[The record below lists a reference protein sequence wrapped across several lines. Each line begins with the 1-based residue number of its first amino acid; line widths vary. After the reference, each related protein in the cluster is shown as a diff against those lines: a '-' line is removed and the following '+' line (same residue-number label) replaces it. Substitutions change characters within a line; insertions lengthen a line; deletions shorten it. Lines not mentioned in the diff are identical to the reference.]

1 MVELYPPGLN
11 HAELH
16 LSTGDMPL
24 SALDLK
30 FKSLTVEPGRVQV
43 ELEGGVDIDYFHK
56 FKVTSTDDLALV
68 DKVMAGIVAQC
79 AFSEGAVSGSLSR
92 ISAIH
97 GYLEVYNA
105 GISGGARSALATL
118 QTLGA
123 GGQTVDVGLDFL
135 TAGQTVTDLIRCSG
149 DIGHVMHLSEVADV
163 VNSSKTGGGA
173 LTPKGY
179 LKISIAGTIRYINLF
194 ENVPA

>member
-1 MVELYPPGLN
+1 MSELYPPGLN
-11 HAELH
+11 HAEMH

-30 FKSLTVEPGRVQV
+30 FKSLTVEPGRLMV

-56 FKVTSTDDLALV
+56 FKSTSTDALALV

-79 AFSEGAVSGSLSR
+79 QMSEGAVGGALSR

-105 GISGGARSALATL
+105 GISGGARSALVTL

-123 GGQTVDVGLDFL
+123 GGQTIDAGLDIL
-135 TAGQTVTDLIRCSG
+135 AAGQTVTDLIRLTSG
-149 DIGHVMHLSEVADV
+149 TIVNVMQLPVIAGVVDASE
-163 VNSSKTGGGA
+163 SGA
-173 LTPKGY
+173 SAAQAGY
-179 LKISIAGTIRYINLF
+179 LKIDVAGVPKYIRIYQAGN
-194 ENVPA
+194 